1 MKKQTLLVLITAFL
15 IAIIAE
21 SAVAG
26 PGGSIASSGSSS
38 SSSSRSS
45 NSSYHRTD
53 SDYSD
58 ASLPEFV
65 PFLIFIG
72 IPILLILKLSN
83 TQQISTLKKTA
94 KARLNEI
101 SEDEKIFEWQNLQP
115 LFEQLMHHT
124 YREWQN
130 LNISALSKY
139 MTQDF
144 LREQNDSYLQEWKQ
158 EGFVNICHIIKIN
171 SLEPYLI
178 QTEKDFD
185 AKNGIIMT
193 VELDAIVK
201 DYLEF
206 PENGNIIEG
215 TKDDVQ
221 AVRYWTFILSQGNW
235 KVAEIANRPGHV
247 KFINQYQKNKH

>member
-1 MKKQTLLVLITAFL
+1 MRKQSLLVLITFLL
-15 IAIIAE
+15 IAIFAG

-38 SSSSRSS
+38 RSSSSTSY
-45 NSSYHRTD
+45 NSYHSTNFD
-53 SDYSD
+53 GGDGSI
-58 ASLPEFV
+58 PEFL

-83 TQQISTLKKTA
+83 TQQIRTLKKTA
-94 KARLNEI
+94 KERLNEI
-101 SEDEKIFEWQNLQP
+101 AEDEKTFEWQKLQP
-115 LFEQLMHHT
+115 LFEQLMHNT

-144 LREQNDSYLQEWKQ
+144 LREQSESYLQEWKQ
-158 EGFVNICHIIKIN
+158 EGFVNVCRIIKIK

-178 QTEKDFD
+178 HTEKDFD
-185 AKNGIIMT
+185 AKNGIILT

-206 PENGNIIEG
+206 PENGNIVEG
-215 TKDDVQ
+215 TKENVQ
-221 AVRYWTFILSQGNW
+221 SIRFWTFILRQGKW
-235 KVAEIANRPGHV
+235 KVTEIASRPTHV
-247 KFINQYQKNKH
+247 KFVNQYQKNN